1 MFIRTQQE
9 SSAEIMATLVDSGT
23 LYRVENSLLVS
34 KTVRNSW
41 ASTLTTVVLGVILLL
56 LIVGFLIAQYNQTV
70 KLKSEESARKN
81 IPYTQVAWNNA
92 VRNVVS

>member
-1 MFIRTQQE
+1 MFSKTQYE
-9 SSAEIMATLVDSGT
+9 SSAKIMATLVDPEA

-41 ASTLTTVVLGVILLL
+41 ASTLTTVVLGIVLVL
-56 LIVGFLIAQYNQTV
+56 LIVGFLIAQYNTTV
-70 KLKSEESARKN
+70 KLKAEESAKKN
-81 IPYTQVAWNNA
+81 IPFTQFAWNNA

>member
-1 MFIRTQQE
+1 
-9 SSAEIMATLVDSGT
+9 MATLVDPGT

-34 KTVRNSW
+34 KTIRNSW
-41 ASTLTTVVLGVILLL
+41 TSTLTTILLGGL
-56 LIVGFLIAQYNQTV
+56 LIALIVGFLIAQYNQTV
-70 KLKSEESARKN
+70 KLKTEETARKN

>member
-1 MFIRTQQE
+1 MFIKTQYE
-9 SSAEIMATLVDSGT
+9 SSAKIMASLVDPGS

-41 ASTLTTVVLGVILLL
+41 ASTMTTVVLGVILLAM
-56 LIVGFLIAQYNQTV
+56 IGGFLVAQYNNTL
-70 KLKSEESARKN
+70 KLNAEESARKN
-81 IPYTQVAWNNA
+81 IPFTQVAWNNA